1 MPWFVFCDMTLTQQD
16 IDNIAEVLGKP
27 EQPDDKSW
35 FWNLRE
41 EKHGRVLALTVTHV
55 PLGGQ
60 GDKGTGGQG
69 QEGDQEFAVV
79 ASAQTHQGYVELHDI
94 TGYLI
99 IEPDE
104 IMFVAKQGDRFS
116 SLVVGK
122 SCTCSQFGNI
132 QASLLQGD
140 LAELDPALLMAAMQS
155 SLAESLVETSGS

>member
-1 MPWFVFCDMTLTQQD
+1 MYGLRWFVFCGMTLTKQD

-27 EQPDDKSW
+27 EQPDNKSW

-41 EKHGRVLALTVTHV
+41 EKHGRVLALTVSHV
-55 PLGGQ
+55 ELGE
-60 GDKGTGGQG
+60 KGTGGQG
-69 QEGDQEFAVV
+69 EEVSLV

-94 TGYLI
+94 TGYLT

-132 QASLLQGD
+132 QASLLKGD
-140 LAELDPALLMAAMQS
+140 LTELDPALLMAAMQS
-155 SLAESLVETSGS
+155 SLAETLLETSG